1 MNILYIE
8 HYAGSDEYGMEFRP
22 YYMAREWAKLGH
34 DVTIVGATFSHLRK
48 KNPVVDTDF
57 TEEMSEGVRFVWVKT
72 NSYKGNRL
80 GRVKNIL
87 TFMKKVK
94 KNAQYLVEKYNPD
107 VVINSSTYPMD
118 VYPSYEIAK
127 KSNAKLFYEIHD
139 LWPMSLIEMSSVITE
154 GNPLI
159 KYVQRAED
167 FCYKNCDGVI
177 SILPAADDH
186 IKERGFEDVYFRHV
200 PNGVVIDDTP
210 DAPLDYAHASTLKS
224 LKDEGKFI
232 VLYAGGHA
240 LSNALDCFI
249 HSAKYLDEKAVLV
262 LVGKGNE
269 KEKLIKEAQT
279 AGYKNILFMDP
290 VEKNQIPAL
299 LSYSD
304 CLYIGAKKSPL
315 YRYGVGMN
323 KMFDYM
329 LAAKPVINGVESPKT
344 PMEMSGCAVAVEAE
358 NAKAIA
364 EAVSELMQKSPEELS
379 EMGEKGREYVLNNHQ
394 YTTLAQNFID
404 AMEGCENKAKQ

>member
-22 YYMAREWAKLGH
+22 YYMAREWAKMGH

-48 KNPVVDTDF
+48 KNPKVEKDF

-94 KNAQYLVEKYNPD
+94 KNAKYFVDKYNPD

-127 KSNAKLFYEIHD
+127 LSGAKLFYEIHD
-139 LWPMSLIEMSSVITE
+139 LWPMSLIEMSSIVTE
-154 GNPLI
+154 SNPLI

-177 SILPAADDH
+177 SILPSADVH
-186 IKERGFEDVYFRHV
+186 IKEREFNDVYFRHV
-200 PNGVVIDDTP
+200 PNGVVIDD
-210 DAPLDYAHASTLKS
+210 APEIPLNDTHASVLKG

-249 HSAKYLDEKAVLV
+249 HSAKYLNDNAVLV

-269 KEKLIKEAQT
+269 KEKLMKEAQD
-279 AGYKNILFMDP
+279 AGYKNIVFMNP

-299 LSYSD
+299 LSFAD

-329 LAAKPVINGVESPKT
+329 LASKPIINGVDSPKT
-344 PMEMSGCAVAVEAE
+344 PMEQADCAIAVEAE

-364 EAVSELMQKSPEELS
+364 DAVDVLMKKSAEELA
-379 EMGEKGREYVLNNHQ
+379 EMGAKGKEYVLNNHQ
-394 YTTLAQNFID
+394 YTTLAQRFID
-404 AMEGCENKAKQ
+404 AMTECENKPKQ